1 MPQRGKPWLGRCSRL
16 SAGQRHDDPLLPRGD
31 EVPAARPESLPGTR
45 RESAAGITDRRV
57 ATCHLEMDTA
67 LQFSLAEQAG
77 MTRDKAELMLLDKR
91 TRKARRTRYKLV
103 VREMSAVSD

>member
-1 MPQRGKPWLGRCSRL
+1 
-16 SAGQRHDDPLLPRGD
+16 
-31 EVPAARPESLPGTR
+31 
-45 RESAAGITDRRV
+45 
-57 ATCHLEMDTA
+57 MDTA